1 MEYLIL
7 VLIVGMVYLRFH
19 MNKEDRSHEDEF
31 DRIKDALDNA
41 IAESPYKLEP
51 IEPIVATKRKTRK
64 RTVKKVVLKKPEK
77 KVVKKK
83 TVKKKRKTK

>member
-7 VLIVGMVYLRFH
+7 ILIVGMVYLRFH

-64 RTVKKVVLKKPEK
+64 RTVKKVVLKKPKK

>member
-19 MNKEDRSHEDEF
+19 MNKEERSHEDEF

-64 RTVKKVVLKKPEK
+64 RTVKKVVLKKPKK

>member
-64 RTVKKVVLKKPEK
+64 RTVKKVVLKKPKK